1 MSEAETYDTR
11 VQAIRAYNRPLLEDF
26 GTWLDHKGF
35 SEQTVMNHLGNIY
48 LFASAPSKKSETSF
62 WHRWLS
68 KLRSHLV
75 SDGMPT
81 LLGAAAWRDG
91 IL

>member
-35 SEQTVMNHLGNIY
+35 SEQTVMFIPGD
-48 LFASAPSKKSETSF
+48 E
-62 WHRWLS
+62 
-68 KLRSHLV
+68 V
-75 SDGMPT
+75 V
-81 LLGAAAWRDG
+81 
-91 IL
+91 